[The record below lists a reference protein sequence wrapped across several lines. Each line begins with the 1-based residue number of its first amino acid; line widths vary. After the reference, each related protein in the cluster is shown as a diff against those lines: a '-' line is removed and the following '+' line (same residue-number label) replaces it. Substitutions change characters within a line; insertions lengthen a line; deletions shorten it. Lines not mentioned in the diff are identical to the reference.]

1 MSLFN
6 NDIGEISEFIMKKA
20 TSLID
25 GDAMYITTSING
37 AASIKFCFA
46 IFYLLS
52 FALFYINQYDPA
64 KIL

>member
-6 NDIGEISEFIMKKA
+6 NDIGEIPEFIMKKA

-25 GDAMYITTSING
+25 GDAMCITTSING

-46 IFYLLS
+46 IFYLL
-52 FALFYINQYDPA
+52 
-64 KIL
+64 